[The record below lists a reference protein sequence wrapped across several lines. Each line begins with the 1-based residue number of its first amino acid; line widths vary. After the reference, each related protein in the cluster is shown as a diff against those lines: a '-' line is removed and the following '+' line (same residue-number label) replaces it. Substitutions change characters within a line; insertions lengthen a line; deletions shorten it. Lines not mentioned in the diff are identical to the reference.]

1 MTNNY
6 RLCNQTADYR
16 LLTKPKLI
24 AAIPCLNEEQFI
36 GDVVTR
42 ARKYVDKVI
51 VIDDGSTDNT
61 SEVAKA
67 AGAHVIRHKARQGA
81 GAATRT
87 AFEAAKANDA
97 DILVTLDG
105 DGQHNPDEIP
115 QVLAPILSNEADL
128 VIGSRFL
135 QPNLNQS
142 QPISINLNQVPKYR
156 KFGIDVITWLYNFSS
171 KVKVSDSQ
179 SCFRAHNRR
188 LLESINITENG
199 FGFSIQVLIQARRK
213 NFVITEVPISCI
225 YHSEGSSLNPI
236 IHGLGVA
243 FAVLRLR
250 IKNLL
255 TSK

>member
-81 GAATRT
+81 GAATRA
-87 AFEAAKANDA
+87 AFEAAKKCDA
-97 DILVTLDG
+97 DVLITLDG

-115 QVLAPILSNEADL
+115 RVLAPILHNKADL

-142 QPISINLNQVPKYR
+142 QPISTNLNQVPKYR
-156 KFGIDVITWLYNFSS
+156 KFGIDVITWLYNFGS

-179 SCFRAHNRR
+179 SCFRAHSRK
-188 LLESINITENG
+188 LLEAINITENG